1 MSISMKKI
9 LVVDDEKAIRLLLK
23 VNLEKV
29 GYSVK
34 EACNGVEALKCL
46 EKTPFDLVVLDVM
59 MPELDGIDVCRRVK
73 VLYPNMPIIML
84 SAKSEEIDRILG
96 LEMGADDYVAKPF
109 SPRELLARI
118 KAVFRRVEQYSHNE
132 IASNQFCCGDIVLDK
147 NTYKVFVNHQ
157 EVKLTLK
164 EFELLFYFMKN
175 ANRVLSRQR
184 LIDAIWQYD
193 FSGETRMIDVHIANL
208 REKIEKNP
216 KEPWYIKTVRGVGYQ
231 FKGDL

>member
-1 MSISMKKI
+1 MKKI
-9 LVVDDEKAIRLLLK
+9 LVVDDERAIRLLLK
-23 VNLEKV
+23 VNLEKE
-29 GYSVK
+29 GYTVK
-34 EACNGVEALKCL
+34 EASNGVEALKCL
-46 EKTPFDLVVLDVM
+46 EQTPFDLMVLDVM

-118 KAVFRRVEQYSHNE
+118 KAVFRRVGQPKVSETTSDQYTS
-132 IASNQFCCGDIVLDK
+132 GDIVLDK
-147 NTYKVFVNHQ
+147 NTYKVFVNQQ

-164 EFELLFYFMKN
+164 EFELLLYFMKN

-184 LIDAIWQYD
+184 LIDAVWKYD
-193 FSGETRMIDVHIANL
+193 FSGETRMIDVHVANL

-216 KEPWYIKTVRGVGYQ
+216 KEPVYIKTVRGVGYQ

>member
-1 MSISMKKI
+1 MARGMKRI

-23 VNLEKV
+23 VNLEQA
-29 GYSVK
+29 GYTVK
-34 EACNGVEALKCL
+34 EACNGVDALKSL
-46 EKTPFDLVVLDVM
+46 EQSLFDLMILDVM

-73 VLYPNMPIIML
+73 VLYPNMPVIML
-84 SAKSEEIDRILG
+84 SAKSEEFDRILG

-118 KAVFRRVEQYSHNE
+118 KAVFRRVEQHQVTTTTSEQYT
-132 IASNQFCCGDIVLDK
+132 CGDIVLDK
-147 NTYKVFVNHQ
+147 NTYKVFVYGK

-164 EFELLFYFMKN
+164 EFELLLYFMKN

-184 LIDAIWQYD
+184 LIDAVWQYD

-216 KEPWYIKTVRGVGYQ
+216 KEPLYIKTIRGVGYQ

>member
-1 MSISMKKI
+1 MKKI

-29 GYSVK
+29 GYTVK
-34 EACNGVEALKCL
+34 EACNGMEALKCL
-46 EKTPFDLVVLDVM
+46 EQTQFDLIVLDVM

-118 KAVFRRVEQYSHNE
+118 KAVFRRVEQYHVNE
-132 IASNQFCCGDIVLDK
+132 VVSDQYRCGDIVLDK
-147 NTYKVFVNHQ
+147 NAYKVFVNQQ

-164 EFELLFYFMKN
+164 EFELLLYFMKN

-184 LIDAIWQYD
+184 LIDAVWKYD

-216 KEPWYIKTVRGVGYQ
+216 KEPLYIKTIRGVGYQ

>member
-1 MSISMKKI
+1 MKKI

-23 VNLEKV
+23 VNLEKE
-29 GYSVK
+29 GYVVK
-34 EACNGVEALKCL
+34 EASNGVEALKKL
-46 EKTPFDLVVLDVM
+46 EQGPFDLMILDVM

-73 VLYPNMPIIML
+73 VLYPNLPIIML

-96 LEMGADDYVAKPF
+96 LEMGADDYIAKPF

-118 KAVFRRVEQYSHNE
+118 KAVFRRVEQYKGESTTVEQYTSGN
-132 IASNQFCCGDIVLDK
+132 IVLDQS
-147 NTYKVFVNHQ
+147 TYKVFVANK
-157 EVKLTLK
+157 EIKLTLK
-164 EFELLFYFMKN
+164 EFELLLYFMKN

-184 LIDAIWQYD
+184 LIDAVWKYD
-193 FSGETRMIDVHIANL
+193 FSGETRMIDVHVANL

-216 KEPWYIKTVRGVGYQ
+216 KEPLYIKTVRGVGYQ